1 MERCSMKPSKQ
12 YSFEILK
19 IRNDIEMLKNRKIY
33 ELQKATHYPAA
44 YTLGARLEEEL
55 DELLYALDNQLP
67 GKAQELRDAK
77 NRAEQNLLNE
87 KE

>member
-1 MERCSMKPSKQ
+1 MKPSKQ
-12 YSFEILK
+12 YSFEIFK

-87 KE
+87 KK

>member
-1 MERCSMKPSKQ
+1 MKPSKQ

-19 IRNDIEMLKNRKIY
+19 IRSDIEMVKNRKIY

>member
-1 MERCSMKPSKQ
+1 MKPSKQ

-19 IRNDIEMLKNRKIY
+19 IRSDIEMLKNRKIY

-67 GKAQELRDAK
+67 RKAQELRDAK

>member
-1 MERCSMKPSKQ
+1 MKPSEQ
-12 YSFEILK
+12 YSFEVLK

-67 GKAQELRDAK
+67 GKVQELRDAK
-77 NRAEQNLLNE
+77 NRAEQRIVDSQKN
-87 KE
+87 

>member
-1 MERCSMKPSKQ
+1 MKPSKQ

-19 IRNDIEMLKNRKIY
+19 IRSDIEMLKNRKIY
-33 ELQKATHYPAA
+33 ELQKATHYPEA

-77 NRAEQNLLNE
+77 NRAEQSLLNE